1 MAFCPI
7 YQLLWPTIYT
17 FYFFIFQYSVPRGY
31 PILNKLPQMQTVEKG
46 RNAVFHCNASG
57 DPEPVIIWFKDGLPI
72 DQKSNPR
79 YRITELGSLVITLA
93 TEKDSAEYM
102 CAAQNDKGIAYSGAV
117 QLYVQGNLPFLSFY
131 LSIEWPFK
139 IIIQERRRVVSYE
152 NGANNILTG

>member
-1 MAFCPI
+1 MESLHFHI
-7 YQLLWPTIYT
+7 LHIDV
-17 FYFFIFQYSVPRGY
+17 FFGFLPYLPSILANYLYLFVCFFFLFQYSVPRGY

-117 QLYVQGNLPFLSFY
+117 QLYVQGKFPYFLFLFLY
-131 LSIEWPFK
+131 
-139 IIIQERRRVVSYE
+139 Y
-152 NGANNILTG
+152 